1 MLKFEFFS
9 QGALYGIIVC
19 GITSFRIW
27 FGPLPE
33 EICHFQVWAAKVVL
47 WYSIFTLFF
56 ISLAKFMYICVW
68 KHMRDMNDDLIVTFL
83 VRIAVLI
90 SVWVATT
97 GFSNRKGSSTESIC
111 TGIFIFDDQNQMMN
125 PEIDPDKLP
134 QPYNP
139 LLFLLALEME
149 TK

>member
-1 MLKFEFFS
+1 
-9 QGALYGIIVC
+9 
-19 GITSFRIW
+19 
-27 FGPLPE
+27 
-33 EICHFQVWAAKVVL
+33 
-47 WYSIFTLFF
+47 
-56 ISLAKFMYICVW
+56 MYICVW

-111 TGIFIFDDQNQMMN
+111 TGIFIFDGHNQMMN

-139 LLFLLALEME
+139 LLFSIAIAILFFMASVTYRHKRNSFSDNYKPFLRRPKDLESMLLNFALL
-149 TK
+149 TLLLINLIGYNLYWKG